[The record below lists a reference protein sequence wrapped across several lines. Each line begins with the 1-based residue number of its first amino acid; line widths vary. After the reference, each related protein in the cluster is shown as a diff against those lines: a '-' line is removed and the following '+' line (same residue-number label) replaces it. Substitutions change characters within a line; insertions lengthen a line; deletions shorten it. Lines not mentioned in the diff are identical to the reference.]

1 VSDLRAETRALIAQR
16 EAILERVRRILIDN
30 LHVRRAPE
38 EIDPDVSIF
47 GTGLGLDSVDA
58 VELVLCLETELGVK
72 LSDQEVARDAMR
84 TVNALVDLALAVEHQ
99 P

>member
-1 VSDLRAETRALIAQR
+1 VSDLRAETRAIIAQR

-38 EIDPDVSIF
+38 EIDPDVAIF